1 MQPINYDIRTCWRKH
16 AVGEDVSDTG
26 VVTPRY
32 KVDGPYRLA
41 FRSGQA
47 SRTRGEQ
54 GYTVEGTQYLVIAD
68 GVHIFEPG
76 DILTSDRAGRDERYK
91 VSTVRDWPSEQ
102 TMYVGAI

>member
-1 MQPINYDIRTCWRKH
+1 MQPLAHDIRTYYRKH
-16 AVGEDVSDTG
+16 ATGEVVSDTG

-47 SRTRGEQ
+47 SKTRGEQ
-54 GYTVEGTQYLVIAD
+54 GFTVEGTQYLVIAD

-91 VSTVRDWPSEQ
+91 VSIVRDWPSEQ